1 MESGTVT
8 TPSMGISKGQGVEQ
22 SGDVPRASAACR
34 YYPTAMVQAGL
45 CTCVI
50 ECCKSLFLSVSIMS
64 ETRLEDDRC
73 HSSCQE
79 KAGFWIFQTVSC
91 H

>member
-8 TPSMGISKGQGVEQ
+8 TSSTGISKGQGVEQ
-22 SGDVPRASAACR
+22 SGDVPRASAARR

-45 CTCVI
+45 STCVI
-50 ECCKSLFLSVSIMS
+50 ESLFLSVSIMS